1 MGSSLSRVVRSVSV
15 ISMVIISSINMDMVL
30 SEYASA
36 RGRVLCDGVPLKYVK
51 VRLMDS
57 DIDWDDEF
65 GATKASA
72 EGYFWVDGSADDIL
86 GAGAP
91 DPYIQIDYYYS
102 GIYGT
107 LDVEDGIIAS
117 TAYDETNVRSY
128 SSSMDFG
135 TINLNNKKCKTYL
148 NMLNAIIDYYN
159 RNLHVKIPQST
170 LYVRLD
176 AILIGATPYSELSQ
190 INVPSSYQGTGILDY
205 STCKHELA
213 HTVRHTYD
221 GSYLH
226 FLGDVVSYSYMQYHD
241 CGSQTNLGFAF
252 NEGWAAFWAGTCTS
266 YTGADYK
273 IEGNVATAL
282 RNLKTKCASTD
293 SKFISLLKNNAGN
306 IHSFNDFNNIYGATY
321 NCKL

>member
-1 MGSSLSRVVRSVSV
+1 MGSSVSKVVRSFSV
-15 ISMVIISSINMDMVL
+15 ISMVIISSFNMEMVL

-36 RGRVLCDGVPLKYVK
+36 KGRVLCDGVALKYVK

-65 GATKASA
+65 GTSKASVD
-72 EGYFWVDGSADDIL
+72 GYFVVDGSADDIW

-91 DPYIQIDYYYS
+91 DPYIQIAYYYS

-117 TAYDETNVRSY
+117 TAYDETSERSF
-128 SSSMDFG
+128 SSAMDFG

-148 NMLNAIIDYYN
+148 NMLNAMIDYYN

-176 AILIGATPYSELSQ
+176 AILIGSTPYSELSQ
-190 INVPSSYQGTGILDY
+190 INVPSAYGALSYDTSQ
-205 STCKHELA
+205 HELA
-213 HTVRHTYD
+213 HTVRHYYD
-221 GSYLH
+221 GSYAH
-226 FLGDVVSYSYMQYHD
+226 FLADVLSYSYMQYHS
-241 CGSQTNLGFAF
+241 CGSKTNVGFAF
-252 NEGWAAFWAGTCTS
+252 NEGWAEFWDDGCKS
-266 YTGADYK
+266 YTGTDYT
-273 IEGNVATAL
+273 IEGNVASAL
-282 RNLKTKCASTD
+282 RKLKTTCSSTD
-293 SKFISLLKNNAGN
+293 ARFISILKNNAGN
-306 IHSFNDFNNIYGATY
+306 IHSFSDFNNKYGATY